1 MQPAPAALIARGT
14 AAFRRTNLA
23 LFAAG
28 MATFALLYCVQPLL
42 PVFSGVFGIS
52 AALSSLSLSMTTL
65 PLAFAMLG
73 ASVISDRVGR
83 KGVMVASLLASAVLC
98 GACAASPGFGGLVAI
113 RALMG
118 LSLSGLP
125 AVAMAYV
132 TEEMTPAAAGL
143 GMGLYIGGSAIGG
156 MSGRLLSAV
165 LAQHLGWRISLSAN
179 AALGLVC
186 GVLLWRFLPASRH
199 FVARDAGAGRSLA
212 AMIRHVRHPVLP
224 FLFAEGFLLM
234 GGFVAVYNYVG
245 YRLLAPP
252 YGLSQSNVGLIFSVY
267 LVGVVSAAVMGNLAL
282 RLGRRRVMA
291 GNIVVFLAGVLVS
304 LAHPVWAVVLG
315 VAGVTAGF
323 FGAHSV
329 ASAWVGFAARGG
341 RAQASALYLF
351 AYYAGSSLMGSG
363 LGLVW
368 AREGWP
374 GIVTA
379 VTVLCLAALSVAA
392 IIPSEAAQSSL
403 D

>member
-1 MQPAPAALIARGT
+1 
-14 AAFRRTNLA
+14 
-23 LFAAG
+23 

-52 AALSSLSLSMTTL
+52 AARASLSLSMTTL

-73 ASVISDRVGR
+73 ASVMSDRVGR
-83 KGVMVASLLASAVLC
+83 KGVMVASLLGSAVLC
-98 GACAASPGFGGLVAI
+98 GLCAAAPGFAGLVAI

-132 TEEMTPAAAGL
+132 TEEMSPDAAGL
-143 GMGLYIGGSAIGG
+143 GMGVYIGGSAIGG

-165 LAQHLGWRISLSAN
+165 LAAHFGWRASLGAI
-179 AALGLVC
+179 AATGLVC

-199 FVARDAGAGRSLA
+199 FTARAVSARHCVA
-212 AMIRHVRHPVLP
+212 AMAAHMRTPVLP

-252 YGLSQSNVGLIFSVY
+252 YGLSQGRIGLIFSVY
-267 LVGVVSAAVMGNLAL
+267 LVGVASSAVMGNLAL

-291 GNIVVFLAGVLVS
+291 GNIVAFMAGVVVT

-351 AYYAGSSLMGSG
+351 AYYAGSSLTGSG
-363 LGLVW
+363 LGLVFSQ
-368 AREGWP
+368 AGWP
-374 GIVTA
+374 GIVLA
-379 VTVLCLAALSVAA
+379 VGLLGLLALAVALVMPGGAGVRVTGL
-392 IIPSEAAQSSL
+392 EAVEPG
-403 D
+403 

>member
-1 MQPAPAALIARGT
+1 MIDRGSL
-14 AAFRRTNLA
+14 AFWRTNLA

-42 PVFSGVFGIS
+42 PLFSGVFGVS
-52 AALSSLSLSMTTL
+52 AASASLTLSMTTL

-73 ASVISDRVGR
+73 ASVVSDRVGR

-98 GACAASPGFGGLVAI
+98 AACAAAPGFGGLLAL

-132 TEEMTPAAAGL
+132 TEEMSPAAAGL

-165 LAQHLGWRISLSAN
+165 LAQEFGWR
-179 AALGLVC
+179 AALGAIAAIGLVC
-186 GVLLWRFLPASRH
+186 GALLWRFLPASRH
-199 FVARDAGAGRSLA
+199 FVARVLPARHWMA
-212 AMIRHVRHPVLP
+212 AMAAHLRTPVLP

-252 YGLSQSNVGLIFSVY
+252 YGLSQGRVGLIFSVY
-267 LVGVVSAAVMGNLAL
+267 LVGVASSAVMGNLAL
-282 RLGRRRVMA
+282 RLGRRRVLA
-291 GNIVVFLAGVLVS
+291 GNIVLFMAGVAVT
-304 LAHPVWAVVLG
+304 LAQPVWAVVLG

-351 AYYAGSSLMGSG
+351 AYYAGSSLTGSG
-363 LGLVW
+363 LGLVFS
-368 AREGWP
+368 RGGWP
-374 GIVTA
+374 AIVLA
-379 VTVLCLAALSVAA
+379 VGLLGLAALAVAA
-392 IIPSEAAQSSL
+392 VMPGGAGARPAGLRAEAVG
-403 D
+403 